1 MNPENKIHSQG
12 SVSKD
17 TSNTSV
23 QALST
28 ASGQTCQNC
37 KTDFIIEPDDFL
49 FYEKIGV
56 PAPTFCPE
64 CRLQRRLAWRNERGL
79 FKRKCDALGHDE
91 ILVSIYPEGG
101 RNVVY
106 DHDYWHSDNW
116 DPLDFGFEYD
126 FNKTFFIQFNELLST
141 VPLISL
147 FDSKSTNSS
156 YCNITIEHKNCYLV
170 SAGWGNEDSLYS
182 NRISYCK
189 DTCDSYCCHKTE
201 FSYQN
206 VYCKESSKLFY
217 SLNCESCVDSYF
229 LYDCRGCINCIG
241 CTNLRNKSYCIFNKQ
256 YTKEEYQ
263 KFISENNLGD
273 RGILEKIKKEFKDLY
288 SKSIHKYAHLIKT
301 ENVIGDNVENSQ
313 NCYYCFDLA
322 GDCQNVKYSNWGT
335 YGLSDSYDTGPGT
348 GGKSELTYEG
358 ISIGVTN
365 NMCAFGVIVWNCR
378 DVFYGFGLQNCT
390 DCFGCVSLKNK
401 QYCIFNVQYTKEE
414 YEELIPKIKQ
424 HMIDMPYVD
433 KKGNVYKYGEF
444 FPIELSPYPYNGTVG
459 QDYVPIKKE
468 YAKNNFYPWHDKQEK
483 KYDTTI
489 FSKDLPDGIAEVQ
502 ESVLNEII
510 SCTNLG
516 LDIEG
521 CTNAFKITKQELE
534 FYKRLNIP
542 LPQYCQNCRHNER
555 LELRNPFKLWHR
567 QCMCDKENHQHK
579 GKCEVEFETSYAPE
593 RPEIVYCEKCYQQE
607 VI

>member
-256 YTKEEYQ
+256 YTKEEY
-263 KFISENNLGD
+263 
-273 RGILEKIKKEFKDLY
+273 
-288 SKSIHKYAHLIKT
+288 
-301 ENVIGDNVENSQ
+301 
-313 NCYYCFDLA
+313 
-322 GDCQNVKYSNWGT
+322 
-335 YGLSDSYDTGPGT
+335 
-348 GGKSELTYEG
+348 
-358 ISIGVTN
+358 
-365 NMCAFGVIVWNCR
+365 
-378 DVFYGFGLQNCT
+378 
-390 DCFGCVSLKNK
+390 
-401 QYCIFNVQYTKEE
+401 
-414 YEELIPKIKQ
+414 EELIPKIKQ